1 MLAAGILVS
10 SGALP
15 LPELPGAHRRSGEFL
30 ERSRAYLDEI
40 DWQRTLCRIL
50 EREAFDR
57 TIVAKWP
64 LVQML
69 TVPEFGYVTRPLP
82 HVYSA
87 GILPRYAPV
96 AGRVPPE
103 PPAGAL
109 RVFECNSF
117 EFFSEFGPPLAPEPG
132 DEVMLVVG
140 PQDSPTVVYR
150 RPEEEKR

>member
-1 MLAAGILVS
+1 
-10 SGALP
+10 
-15 LPELPGAHRRSGEFL
+15 
-30 ERSRAYLDEI
+30 
-40 DWQRTLCRIL
+40 
-50 EREAFDR
+50 
-57 TIVAKWP
+57 
-64 LVQML
+64 ML

-150 RPEEEKR
+150 RPEEEEKR